1 MEFEMD
7 QFFGGHLVVVFAAAL
22 EVVVVVAA
30 LVVAEDRGQL
40 EQADGFQKWE
50 VQEVVDKGE

>member
-7 QFFGGHLVVVFAAAL
+7 QFYGGHLVVVVAAAL

-30 LVVAEDRGQL
+30 LVVTEGRGQL